1 VEHPSPHVIVDID
14 QPESVLTPGGQP
26 LIRMITIVITIPF
39 YVLINSDTKVN
50 LMSLQV
56 FLTL

>member
-1 VEHPSPHVIVDID
+1 MDID
-14 QPESVLTPGGQP
+14 QPESMLTPGSQP
-26 LIRMITIVITIPF
+26 LIRMITIVITIPI
-39 YVLINSDTKVN
+39 YVLINSDTEVN